1 MRQWSHAA
9 EKQSMQQSA
18 IQLILEDHR
27 ALATVLRLL
36 HGTVDAACTSAAA
49 PDFERLRTMLFYLD
63 EVPARVHHATESE
76 LLFPRIRE
84 RCPALRPVLDRLE
97 ADHERGGPAIREL
110 ERGLTAWQLMGDS
123 RREHFQSLVH
133 AFARV
138 YLGHM
143 EVEENYV
150 LPVAGDYLSDADWR
164 ELDDALRG
172 QRGTLTDA
180 LVRNHR
186 ALYERIVAAPSPVA
200 KLPCKT

>member
-1 MRQWSHAA
+1 MPPP
-9 EKQSMQQSA
+9 A
-18 IQLILEDHR
+18 IQLILQEHR
-27 ALATVLRLL
+27 ALATVLLTLR
-36 HGTVDAACTSAAA
+36 GAVDAACKTGAT
-49 PDFERLRTMLFYLD
+49 PDYDGLRTMLFYLD

-97 ADHERGGPAIREL
+97 GEHERGGPAVREL

-133 AFARV
+133 TFTRI

-150 LPVAGDYLSDADWR
+150 LPVAGDYLSAADWR
-164 ELDDALRG
+164 DLDDALRG
-172 QRGTLTDA
+172 QRGELTDA
-180 LVRNHR
+180 LVRSHR
-186 ALYERIVAAPSPVA
+186 ALYERIVATPSQP
-200 KLPCKT
+200 

>member
-1 MRQWSHAA
+1 M
-9 EKQSMQQSA
+9 QSMQPPA
-18 IQLILEDHR
+18 LELILEEHR
-27 ALATVLRLL
+27 ALATVLRTLRDS
-36 HGTVDAACTSAAA
+36 VDASCKAGAA
-49 PDFERLRTMLFYLD
+49 PDFESLRAMLFYLD

-97 ADHERGGPAIREL
+97 AEHERGGPAMREL
-110 ERGLTAWQLMGDS
+110 EHGLTAWQMLGAA

-133 AFARV
+133 TFTRV

-150 LPVAGDYLSDADWR
+150 LPVAGDYLSASDWR

-172 QRGTLTDA
+172 QRGELTEA
-180 LVRNHR
+180 LARSHR
-186 ALYERIVAAPSPVA
+186 ALYARIVATQSPPDT
-200 KLPCKT
+200 PCKT

>member
-1 MRQWSHAA
+1 
-9 EKQSMQQSA
+9 MQQSA
-18 IQLILEDHR
+18 LQLILEEHR
-27 ALATVLRLL
+27 ALAAVLRALRD
-36 HGTVDAACTSAAA
+36 TVDASCKDGAA
-49 PDFERLRTMLFYLD
+49 PDFDRLRAMLFYLD

-97 ADHERGGPAIREL
+97 AEHERGGPAMREL
-110 ERGLTAWQLMGDS
+110 EHGLTAWQMLGDV
-123 RREHFQSLVH
+123 RREQFRSLVH
-133 AFARV
+133 TFTRV

-172 QRGTLTDA
+172 QRGELTEA
-180 LVRNHR
+180 LVRSHR
-186 ALYERIVAAPSPVA
+186 ALYERIVAAPSPS
-200 KLPCKT
+200 

>member
-9 EKQSMQQSA
+9 EQQSMQHSA

-27 ALATVLRLL
+27 ALATVLRTLRNA
-36 HGTVDAACTSAAA
+36 VDAVCKDGTA
-49 PDFERLRTMLFYLD
+49 PDFDRLRTMLFYLD

-97 ADHERGGPAIREL
+97 AEHERGGPAIREL

-123 RREHFQSLVH
+123 RRQNFQSLVH
-133 AFARV
+133 TFTRV

-150 LPVAGDYLSDADWR
+150 LPVAGDYLSAADWHD
-164 ELDDALRG
+164 LDEALRG
-172 QRGTLTDA
+172 QRGELTDA
-180 LVRNHR
+180 LVRSHR
-186 ALYERIVAAPSPVA
+186 ALYERIVATPSPS
-200 KLPCKT
+200 